1 MHENRRK
8 FESIVSAWEDFTE
21 EEPKIEKYVNN
32 ENARRIEELRA
43 AMRQAE
49 FGVRMKDFDSGTT
62 TTKNSTLP
70 FSPC

>member
-1 MHENRRK
+1 MKKKKRIR
-8 FESIVSAWEDFTE
+8 DLE
-21 EEPKIEKYVNN
+21 ERVRLLEKYVNN